1 MLIRWTACLK
11 SLVSWERITFSTNFR
26 GYFSF
31 GFTRVTFLTCKVMLC
46 LSYHKRNIS
55 DWSLSTVY
63 GIVLSIYVFLQST
76 FFLWSRMILA
86 SMAEAATTPTPTSIG
101 TSLIFSWPLPSIL
114 NSFYTTLKQWL
125 QLSYVWKE
133 GTKAHIYW
141 FNRFTQVLGGN
152 MGEQS
157 SAEIILPNSWLRPI
171 TMRSTLYLTC
181 WKEKRLEAS
190 YKVHCIFSHQALS
203 AVMRH
208 QSVATT
214 KPVQKWLPGH
224 HNCIVSQPV
233 SILTIHSKSI

>member
-1 MLIRWTACLK
+1 M
-11 SLVSWERITFSTNFR
+11 
-26 GYFSF
+26 
-31 GFTRVTFLTCKVMLC
+31 
-46 LSYHKRNIS
+46 
-55 DWSLSTVY
+55 
-63 GIVLSIYVFLQST
+63 FLQST

-114 NSFYTTLKQWL
+114 NSFLTTLKQWL
-125 QLSYVWKE
+125 QLSCVWKE

-171 TMRSTLYLTC
+171 TMGSTLYLTC
-181 WKEKRLEAS
+181 WKEKRLGAS
-190 YKVHCIFSHQALS
+190 YKVHCIFPHQALS
-203 AVMRH
+203 AVMRY

-214 KPVQKWLPGH
+214 KPVQEWLPGH

-233 SILTIHSKSI
+233 